1 MQAMATNHITK
12 NRIKN
17 SLVTVNSHS
26 PVCATT
32 NK

>member
-1 MQAMATNHITK
+1 MHAIATNHITQ
-12 NRIKN
+12 NSIKN